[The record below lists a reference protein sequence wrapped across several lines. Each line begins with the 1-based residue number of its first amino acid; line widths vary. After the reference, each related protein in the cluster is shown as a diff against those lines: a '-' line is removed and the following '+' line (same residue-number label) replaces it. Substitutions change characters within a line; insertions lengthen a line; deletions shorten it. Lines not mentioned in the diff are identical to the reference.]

1 MLHMRGPIAWPT
13 QTQNGPSPTGR
24 AIHENRAVPHRSR
37 LAHETTVFEQIYL
50 AVPDFASSAAAR
62 GSNRPLSVA
71 FM

>member
-1 MLHMRGPIAWPT
+1 MLHMREPEAGAT

-24 AIHENRAVPHRSR
+24 AIHEKRAVPRRSR
-37 LAHETTVFEQIYL
+37 LKAKTTVFELIYL
-50 AVPDFASSAAAR
+50 AVPDFASSATTR